1 MPTHIG
7 TLRSARK
14 RSHVMLARVLHCL
27 RQLQLSQTLQGDKAV
42 NDLLPLA
49 ATIGA
54 RLKARGETIAIGE
67 SSTGGLIA
75 AALLA
80 VPGASAYFLGGA
92 VAYTRQ
98 AKQRLLGISDE
109 ALAQYRPATEPHA
122 LLLARRA
129 REQFLA
135 TWGLGETGAAGP
147 TGNRYGDA
155 AGHCCIAISG
165 LAERA
170 ITLETGSADRV
181 ANMRAFAAA
190 ALDLLAGSLGQ

>member
-1 MPTHIG
+1 MREALSLDAHLLLHYLQPRLAFLQTVHG
-7 TLRSARK
+7 DETL
-14 RSHVMLARVLHCL
+14 
-27 RQLQLSQTLQGDKAV
+27 

-67 SSTGGLIA
+67 LSTGGLIA

-98 AKQRLLGISDE
+98 AKQRLLGVSDE

-129 REQFLA
+129 QEPFSA

-155 AGHCCIAISG
+155 AGHCCIAIAG

-190 ALDLLAGSLGQ
+190 ALDLLADSLGR

>member
-1 MPTHIG
+1 
-7 TLRSARK
+7 L
-14 RSHVMLARVLHCL
+14 
-27 RQLQLSQTLQGDKAV
+27 

-49 ATIGA
+49 EAIA
-54 RLKARGETIAIGE
+54 AQLKARHETIAIAE

-98 AKQRLLGISDE
+98 TKGLLLAIDDVG
-109 ALAQYRPATEPHA
+109 LAQYRPATEPHA

-129 REQFLA
+129 REQFSA
-135 TWGLGETGAAGP
+135 TWGLGESGATGP
-147 TGNRYGDA
+147 TGNRYGDP
-155 AGHCCIAISG
+155 AGHVCIAIAG
-165 LAERA
+165 PAERA
-170 ITLETGSADRV
+170 ITLETGSSDRV

-190 ALDLLAGSLGQ
+190 ALELLAGGLAR

>member
-1 MPTHIG
+1 M
-7 TLRSARK
+7 
-14 RSHVMLARVLHCL
+14 
-27 RQLQLSQTLQGDKAV
+27 

-98 AKQRLLGISDE
+98 AKQGLLGISDE

-129 REQFLA
+129 REQFSA

-155 AGHCCIAISG
+155 AGHCSIAIAG
-165 LAERA
+165 PNERA

-190 ALDLLAGSLGQ
+190 ALDLLAGSLG